1 MKKSILFLSIVLCV
15 LTRTAFAQEANTDSS
30 KNLEEV
36 TVRAFEQNR
45 SVLNSTA
52 PVKLIDHI
60 TGNYFNPGT
69 LVNAMNSVAGV
80 RVEERSPGS
89 YRINVR
95 GSSLRSPF
103 GVRNM
108 KVYWNGIPISDPG
121 GNTYFN
127 QFAWNNF
134 SRMEL
139 FKGPAGSMYG
149 AGTGGLLL
157 LENGERFQPG
167 AEITYSGGTYNMMHL
182 DAAARWGNGDNR
194 NQLTYAHN
202 ATDGYRVQTNMHR
215 DNASWFSDFRLS
227 PKQQIT
233 ASFLFSD
240 LYYQT
245 PGALTLAEFR
255 ANPKA
260 ARPAGGGFPSAV
272 NAHASIY
279 QKNVL
284 AGFTDKISISDA
296 ISNTTT
302 FYGAYAQVNNS
313 AIRNYE
319 RRIEPHAGGRSVF
332 SWNKSSNDT
341 HWQWVAGAEFQQGWF
356 NTQVSKNKNGNP
368 DTLQTNDD
376 VLNSS
381 FNVFLQGDVQTKNN
395 WFVTAGISSTQTK
408 VSITRLNKYP
418 VTEQKRTYRNELAPR
433 LSVLKKINA
442 RISWLATV
450 SKGFSPPTVAEVLPS
465 TGVITT
471 ELEAENGWNYETT
484 LRYHT
489 HDSKFQLEATGFYF
503 RLHQA
508 LVQRRDAGG
517 SDYFTNAGGINQA
530 GAEFHASYTYEH
542 TNGFLDYAH
551 FSSDVTLSHFRYDS
565 FIKGTDDFSGKK
577 VPSVPSQSISLLADL
592 QFQKGFF
599 LYIGYYGASRIYLN
613 DANTASADPYHI
625 LDARIG
631 WKTAFAKKL
640 KLNVFAGAGNL
651 LDEHYS
657 LGNDINA
664 AGGRYYNAAPAR
676 NYYAGI
682 SFQCLHQK
690 H

>member
-15 LTRTAFAQEANTDSS
+15 FTRTSFAQEVDTDSS

-127 QFAWNNF
+127 QFSWNNF

-167 AEITYSGGTYNMMHL
+167 AEITYSGGSYNMKHL
-182 DAAARWGNGDNR
+182 DASARWGNGDNR

-302 FYGAYAQVNNS
+302 FYGAYAQVKNS

-332 SWNKSSNDT
+332 SWNKNSNDT
-341 HWQWVAGAEFQQGWF
+341 HWQWVAGAEF
-356 NTQVSKNKNGNP
+356 
-368 DTLQTNDD
+368 
-376 VLNSS
+376 
-381 FNVFLQGDVQTKNN
+381 
-395 WFVTAGISSTQTK
+395 
-408 VSITRLNKYP
+408 
-418 VTEQKRTYRNELAPR
+418 
-433 LSVLKKINA
+433 
-442 RISWLATV
+442 
-450 SKGFSPPTVAEVLPS
+450 
-465 TGVITT
+465 
-471 ELEAENGWNYETT
+471 
-484 LRYHT
+484 
-489 HDSKFQLEATGFYF
+489 
-503 RLHQA
+503 
-508 LVQRRDAGG
+508 
-517 SDYFTNAGGINQA
+517 
-530 GAEFHASYTYEH
+530 
-542 TNGFLDYAH
+542 
-551 FSSDVTLSHFRYDS
+551 
-565 FIKGTDDFSGKK
+565 
-577 VPSVPSQSISLLADL
+577 
-592 QFQKGFF
+592 
-599 LYIGYYGASRIYLN
+599 
-613 DANTASADPYHI
+613 
-625 LDARIG
+625 
-631 WKTAFAKKL
+631 
-640 KLNVFAGAGNL
+640 
-651 LDEHYS
+651 
-657 LGNDINA
+657 
-664 AGGRYYNAAPAR
+664 
-676 NYYAGI
+676 
-682 SFQCLHQK
+682 
-690 H
+690 

>member
-1 MKKSILFLSIVLCV
+1 MKKANLLLILVIIVFTSPV
-15 LTRTAFAQEANTDSS
+15 LAQEETTDSS
-30 KNLEEV
+30 RNLEEV

-45 SVLNSTA
+45 SVRNSTA

-69 LVNAMNSVAGV
+69 LVNAMNTVAGV

-108 KVYWNGIPISDPG
+108 KVYWNGIPVSDPG

-127 QFAWNNF
+127 QFAWNDF
-134 SRMEL
+134 SQMEL

-157 LENGERFQPG
+157 LEQGERFQPG
-167 AEITYSGGTYNMMHL
+167 AELTYSGGTYSMHHT
-182 DAAARWGNGDNR
+182 DASSRWGDGSNR

-215 DNASWFSDFRLS
+215 DNASWYSGFRLS
-227 PKQQIT
+227 PKQEIT

-245 PGALTLAEFR
+245 PGALTLAEFK

-272 NAHASIY
+272 NAHAAIF

-284 AGFTDKISISDA
+284 AGFTDKISISENF
-296 ISNTTT
+296 SNTTT
-302 FYGAYAQVNNS
+302 FYGAYAQVKNS

-319 RRIEPHAGGRSVF
+319 RRIEPHAGGRTVF
-332 SWNKSSNDT
+332 SWNRQVADT
-341 HWQWVAGAEFQQGWF
+341 RWNWVAGAEYQEGWF
-356 NTQVSKNKNGNP
+356 NTQVAKNKNGNP

-376 VLNSS
+376 VLNAA
-381 FNVFLQGDVQTKNN
+381 FNIFMQGDVQTKNN
-395 WFVTAGISSTQTK
+395 WFVTAGLSSTQTK
-408 VSITRLNKYP
+408 VAITRRSSYP
-418 VTEQKRTYRNELAPR
+418 VKEQRRIYRNELAPR
-433 LSVLKKINA
+433 LSLLKKINA
-442 RISWLATV
+442 KFSWLATV

-465 TGVITT
+465 TGVISTD
-471 ELEAENGWNYETT
+471 LEAENGWNYETT
-484 LRYHT
+484 LRYST
-489 HDSKFQLEATGFYF
+489 HNNTFRLEATGFYF
-503 RLHQA
+503 RLHDA

-517 SDYFTNAGGINQA
+517 SDYFINAGAINQA
-530 GAEFHASYTYEH
+530 GAEFHAAYTYH
-542 TNGFLDYAH
+542 QPNAFLNYAV
-551 FSSDVTLSHFRYDS
+551 FSSDLTLSHFRYDS

-577 VPSVPSQSISLLADL
+577 VPSVPDQSISLLADL
-592 QFQKGFF
+592 QFKKGFF
-599 LYIGYYGASRIYLN
+599 LYMGYYGASRIYLN

-625 LDARIG
+625 LGARLG
-631 WKTAFAKKL
+631 WKTLLAKKL
-640 KLNVFAGAGNL
+640 RLNFFAGGDNL
-651 LDEHYS
+651 LNEHYS

-676 NYYAGI
+676 NYYAGVT
-682 SFQCLHQK
+682 FQWLHQR